1 MSMNVSSA
9 SQSTPVTAQ
18 TPARSQS
25 AKPEGKQQQ
34 TAQEKVSIGG
44 QKTEGLTYSK
54 PRAMPESLATMLEDS
69 DRKVQE
75 MLDLIRPLIE
85 QQGLTMAKV
94 ASGEQ
99 KLTVDQKTI
108 DDAKAAISEDGEWG
122 VRKVAERIL
131 SFAKFQMNDDPAQLQ
146 KIRDAVELGFSQAKE
161 VLGGELPEISQ
172 QTYDTIMAEFDRW
185 EKEGIPQGDTVSLAK
200 SADADSK
207 AAKVQQ
213 KYT

>member
-9 SQSTPVTAQ
+9 GQSIPVAAP
-18 TPARSQS
+18 TPARTPA
-25 AKPEGKQQQ
+25 AKSDRGEAEAK
-34 TAQEKVSIGG
+34 QEKVSISG
-44 QKTEGLTYSK
+44 QKPEELTYSK

-131 SFAKFQMNDDPAQLQ
+131 SFAKFAMNDDPAQMQ

-161 VLGGELPEISQ
+161 ALGGSLPEISQ

-185 EKEGIPQGDTVSLAK
+185 EKEGIPQGETVSLAK
-200 SADADSK
+200 GGDTDSK
-207 AAKVQQ
+207 AAKAEGKV
-213 KYT
+213 